1 MNEEKI
7 KNIKYSKKFLKSL
20 RKLPNRII
28 ESAEEKEIIF
38 KEDPFDARL
47 NTHKLSGRDKG
58 CSAFWINDSYRIK
71 FIFLSKGEI
80 LFLDIGT
87 HAIYK

>member
-1 MNEEKI
+1 MNEEKT
-7 KNIKYSKKFLKSL
+7 KNIEYSKKFLKSL

-38 KEDPFDARL
+38 KEDPFDVRL

-58 CSAFWINDSYRIK
+58 CLAFWINDSYRIK
-71 FIFLSKGEI
+71 F
-80 LFLDIGT
+80 LFLPDGEVLFLNIGT
-87 HAIYK
+87 HNIYK